1 MAAAVFVPPSPH
13 DPLSNMAT
21 SSRRVPLASIA
32 NATNSPHRPLTNSS
46 SKRPRSLANVSQ
58 QENEPPHK
66 RLAID
71 RAGREV
77 FNPATPQKQSHPPL
91 PEGRVF
97 ERSHG
102 ESASTAFQRRLVAA
116 RDKDRTAGLRVT
128 KNVDVLSKED
138 SGLKA
143 WQRHYRK
150 LFPTF
155 RFYFDGFPEEVKSRF
170 LRHITALGAKE
181 EKFFSKA
188 VTHIVTARHIPPDQ
202 GRNTSGGDD
211 SAEPSPTEEQPQTIN
226 PSLLEK
232 NPRGPAGSNATRS
245 AVNPMDIL
253 VRGREMG
260 MKIYSID
267 KLQRVLN
274 SVLDDAGN
282 HGHHT
287 RASAHTTRHQR
298 EDLREVLRNEKLG
311 VASEREL
318 PFMSL
323 VAFKGPFIYVHDMDE
338 KYRPTLVRE
347 YPKVAR
353 RADGEWPQFRSA
365 SIGKC
370 PFVEDP
376 AMKKDIEQ
384 EQRRA
389 QKLALQQEQQRQ
401 HQQRREQ
408 HVPRTRSHV
417 TVATADHDS
426 PRRASPRKALQSVN
440 NGANAS
446 IDLDKKESKS
456 HSVVTERQPSFPPMP
471 KRGDLEFVRPPQLHM
486 AREPAASGIQR
497 SNLTSAIQSQVISS
511 TAATGVKA
519 GTSKEVHHQLQR
531 QVLERT
537 HTGSLSVGSIPSSHR
552 MNDLAGV
559 LKTARG
565 PAPQRAAKSKAQE
578 KLGGIQEE
586 TDPHADDIAAERA
599 THTSRKKKA
608 IKRDPKPGYCENCRD
623 KYEDFDEHIV
633 SRKHRK
639 FAMTQSNWTDLDA
652 LLAKLQAP

>member
-1 MAAAVFVPPSPH
+1 
-13 DPLSNMAT
+13 MAT
-21 SSRRVPLASIA
+21 SSRRVPLASIS

-46 SKRPRSLANVSQ
+46 SKRPRSIANVSQ

-71 RAGREV
+71 RTGREV

-97 ERSHG
+97 ERGHG

-116 RDKDRTAGLRVT
+116 RDRDRTAGLRVT
-128 KNVDVLSKED
+128 KNVDTLPKED
-138 SGLKA
+138 TAEFKA

-150 LFPTF
+150 LFPSF
-155 RFYFDGFPEEVKSRF
+155 RFYFDGFPEDVKSRF

-188 VTHIVTARHIPPDQ
+188 VTHIVTARHIPAELAK
-202 GRNTSGGDD
+202 NTSPGEE
-211 SAEPSPTEEQPQTIN
+211 SAQTSPTEDQPQTIN

-232 NPRGPAGSNATRS
+232 NPRGSAGPNVTRTT
-245 AVNPMDIL
+245 VNPMDIL
-253 VRGREMG
+253 VRGKEMG

-274 SVLDDAGN
+274 SILDDAAN

-298 EDLREVLRNEKLG
+298 EDLGEVLRNEKLG

-338 KYRPTLVRE
+338 KHRPTLVRE

-365 SIGKC
+365 SVGKC

-384 EQRRA
+384 EQKRA

-401 HQQRREQ
+401 QQQRREQ

-417 TVATADHDS
+417 TVAAAGHDA
-426 PRRASPRKALQSVN
+426 PRRASPRKALQTVD

-446 IDLDKKESKS
+446 VDLEKEKESKS
-456 HSVVTERQPSFPPMP
+456 HSLVMERQPSFPPMP
-471 KRGDLEFVRPPQLHM
+471 RRGDLEFVRPPQLHM

-511 TAATGVKA
+511 TAATGAKA

-559 LKTARG
+559 LKNARG
-565 PAPQRAAKSKAQE
+565 TAPQRAAKSKAQE

-586 TDPHADDIAAERA
+586 ADSHADDIAAERA
-599 THTSRKKKA
+599 THTSRKKKSVKKEA
-608 IKRDPKPGYCENCRD
+608 KPGYCENCRD
-623 KYEDFDEHIV
+623 KYDDFDEHIV

-639 FAMTQSNWTDLDA
+639 FAMTQSNWTELDA
-652 LLAKLQAP
+652 LLAKLQAS

>member
-1 MAAAVFVPPSPH
+1 
-13 DPLSNMAT
+13 MAT

-46 SKRPRSLANVSQ
+46 SKRPRSIANVSQ
-58 QENEPPHK
+58 QENEHPHK

-77 FNPATPQKQSHPPL
+77 YNPATPQKQSHL
-91 PEGRVF
+91 ALTEGRVF

-102 ESASTAFQRRLVAA
+102 ESASTAFQRRLVAS
-116 RDKDRTAGLRVT
+116 RDKDRTAAGLRVT
-128 KNVDVLSKED
+128 KNIETLSKED
-138 SGLKA
+138 SGLKM

-150 LFPTF
+150 VFPSF

-188 VTHIVTARHIPPDQ
+188 VTHIVTARPIPVEL
-202 GRNTSGGDD
+202 GKTNAAGDG
-211 SAEPSPTEEQPQTIN
+211 AAQPSPTEEHPQTIN

-232 NPRGPAGSNATRS
+232 NPRGHGGSHVMRN

-253 VRGREMG
+253 VRGKEMG

-274 SVLDDAGN
+274 SVLDDTGN

-287 RASAHTTRHQR
+287 RASAHTTRLQQ
-298 EDLREVLRNEKLG
+298 EDLGEVLRNEKLG

-318 PFMSL
+318 PSMSM

-338 KYRPTLVRE
+338 KYRPTLVRD

-353 RADGEWPQFRSA
+353 RTDGEWPQFRSA
-365 SIGKC
+365 SVGKC

-389 QKLALQQEQQRQ
+389 QKLALQQQEQQRQ
-401 HQQRREQ
+401 QQQQREQ
-408 HVPRTRSHV
+408 HAPRTRSHV
-417 TVATADHDS
+417 TVTTASNDA
-426 PRRASPRKALQSVN
+426 PRRTSPRKALQPVN

-446 IDLDKKESKS
+446 MDLDKERGSKS
-456 HSVVTERQPSFPPMP
+456 HSAVMERQPSFPPMP

-486 AREPAASGIQR
+486 PREPAASGIQR
-497 SNLTSAIQSQVISS
+497 SNLTSAIQSQMISS
-511 TAATGVKA
+511 TAGTGVKA

-559 LKTARG
+559 LKSARG

-586 TDPHADDIAAERA
+586 ADSHADDIAAERA
-599 THTSRKKKA
+599 TQTSRRRKA

-623 KYEDFDEHIV
+623 KYEDFDEHVV

-639 FAMTQSNWTDLDA
+639 FAMTQSNWTELDA
-652 LLAKLQAP
+652 LLAKLQAC

>member
-1 MAAAVFVPPSPH
+1 
-13 DPLSNMAT
+13 MAT
-21 SSRRVPLASIA
+21 SSRRVPLASIS
-32 NATNSPHRPLTNSS
+32 NATNSPHRLLTNSS
-46 SKRPRSLANVSQ
+46 SKRPRSIANVPQ

-97 ERSHG
+97 ERSNA
-102 ESASTAFQRRLVAA
+102 ESTSTAFQRRLVAA
-116 RDKDRTAGLRVT
+116 RDRERPAGLRVT
-128 KNVDVLSKED
+128 KNIDALAKED

-150 LFPTF
+150 LFPSF
-155 RFYFDGFPEEVKSRF
+155 RFYFDGFSEEVKARF

-188 VTHIVTARHIPPDQ
+188 VTHIVTARHIPAEL
-202 GRNTSGGDD
+202 GKTTSGGDD
-211 SAEPSPTEEQPQTIN
+211 SAQPSPTEEQQPQTIN

-232 NPRGPAGSNATRS
+232 NPRGTAGFNVTRN

-253 VRGREMG
+253 VRGKDMG

-274 SVLDDAGN
+274 SVLEDAGN

-287 RASAHTTRHQR
+287 RASAHTTRQQH
-298 EDLREVLRNEKLG
+298 EDLGEVLRNEKLG

-318 PFMSL
+318 PSMSL

-365 SIGKC
+365 SVGKC
-370 PFVEDP
+370 PFIEDP

-384 EQRRA
+384 EQRKA
-389 QKLALQQEQQRQ
+389 QKLAQQQEQQRQ
-401 HQQRREQ
+401 QERREQ

-417 TVATADHDS
+417 NVTTAAHES
-426 PRRASPRKALQSVN
+426 PRRASPRKVLQTVT
-440 NGANAS
+440 NGANAPV
-446 IDLDKKESKS
+446 DPHKEKQSKN
-456 HSVVTERQPSFPPMP
+456 HSVVIERQPSFPPMP
-471 KRGDLEFVRPPQLHM
+471 KRGEFEFIHPSQLHV

-497 SNLTSAIQSQVISS
+497 SNLTSAIQSQMISS

-559 LKTARG
+559 LKNARG

-586 TDPHADDIAAERA
+586 ADSHADDLAAERA

-608 IKRDPKPGYCENCRD
+608 VKKDPKPGYCENCRD
-623 KYEDFDEHIV
+623 KYDDFDEHIV

-639 FAMTQSNWTDLDA
+639 FATNLANWTELDA
-652 LLAKLQAP
+652 LLTKLQTA